1 MKKIAAIAISL
12 SCLCFSLFAEDVLNN
27 PAYISQTGYGETKE
41 SAQNSAL
48 SALSKI
54 FQMKISVSEAE
65 HTTLTNDEVETSISE
80 EVFVQSQTDLFAV
93 RYTKPK
99 YDKKQKYYEVT
110 AYIDREEAWQIYEPK
125 IQDCVSSFES
135 FYSSANSKTNSFL
148 KMAGL
153 SKAYGNAKQNELSK
167 KLDFA
172 QILNAD
178 QAAQF
183 DITRNHLSEIEAS
196 LHKLAKQCTFFILC
210 ENDFDE
216 TVSRAVGEVLSKSGI
231 VIGDKKS
238 EYLFSIKIIENKQA
252 LPAGTFYSPSFS
264 LKISCA
270 DEVLF
275 ASEGQLKKVGAKN
288 EDMARQ
294 RAYQAVAKSIQ
305 ESLKTELIPF

>member
-1 MKKIAAIAISL
+1 MKKIVTIIISL

-27 PAYISQTGYGETKE
+27 PAYISQTGYGGTKE
-41 SAQNSAL
+41 SAQNNAL
-48 SALSKI
+48 SALSKF
-54 FQMKISVSEAE
+54 FQMKISVSEVE
-65 HTTLTNDEVETSISE
+65 HTQMTNDEVDSSITE
-80 EVFVQSQTDLFAV
+80 EVFVQSQTELFAV
-93 RYTKPK
+93 HYTKPK
-99 YDKKQKYYEVT
+99 YDKKQKIYEVT

-135 FYSSANSKTNSFL
+135 FYFNANSKTDSFL

-153 SKAYGNAKQNELSK
+153 SKAYVNARQNKLSK

-172 QILNAD
+172 QILSPD

-183 DITRNHLSEIEAS
+183 DATRNHLSEIEAS
-196 LHKLAKQCTFFILC
+196 VHKLAKQCSFFILC

-216 TVSRAVGEVLSKSGI
+216 TVLRAVGEFLSKFGI

-238 EYLFSIKIIENKQA
+238 EYLCSVKIIENKQA

-264 LKISCA
+264 LKISCV

-275 ASEGQLKKVGAKN
+275 SSEGQLKKIGAKN
-288 EDMARQ
+288 GDVAKQ
-294 RAYQAVAKSIQ
+294 RAYQAIAQSIQ
-305 ESLKTELIPF
+305 DTLKKELIPF

>member
-1 MKKIAAIAISL
+1 MKKIVVIVISL

-27 PAYISQTGYGETKE
+27 LAYISQTGYGGTKE
-41 SAQNSAL
+41 SAQNNAL
-48 SALSKI
+48 SALSNF
-54 FQMKISVSEAE
+54 FQMKISVSEVE
-65 HTTLTNDEVETSISE
+65 HTQMTNDEVDSSITE
-80 EVFVQSQTDLFAV
+80 EVFVQSQTELFAV
-93 RYTKPK
+93 HYTKPK
-99 YDKKQKYYEVT
+99 YDKKQKIYEVT

-135 FYSSANSKTNSFL
+135 FYFNANSKTDSFL

-153 SKAYGNAKQNELSK
+153 SKAYVNARQNELSK

-172 QILNAD
+172 QILSPD

-183 DITRNHLSEIEAS
+183 DATRNHLSEIEAS
-196 LHKLAKQCTFFILC
+196 VHKLAKQCSFFILC

-216 TVSRAVGEVLSKSGI
+216 TVLRAVGEFLSKFGI

-238 EYLFSIKIIENKQA
+238 EYLCSVKIIENKQA

-264 LKISCA
+264 LKISCV

-275 ASEGQLKKVGAKN
+275 SSEGQLKKIGAKN
-288 EDMARQ
+288 GDVAKQ
-294 RAYQAVAKSIQ
+294 RAYQAIAQSIQ
-305 ESLKTELIPF
+305 DTLKKELIPF